1 MAGYFTS
8 AVFLCLIVFGINFSV
23 IVTAEVSSGANL
35 KDEGKLL
42 TIRADENIMQGGLS
56 GLTSLLAALGIIKFK
71 IVLSLITAFFIVALI
86 SKLLGGIG
94 TITCGSLGVAC
105 PPGVAA
111 FSAYSTYNPD
121 YSSFEVYK
129 GKSNSPSIFD
139 SLYRRIDVMDMSF
152 RMFGIED
159 EICRKKFVCLA
170 DNEAKGNR
178 IFEYAM
184 QLLGSNLAKYRDF
197 DPKSPE
203 RRDCR
208 QLYPQC
214 TTVLPSEQD
223 GFTNDSSKRVKYY
236 KSNSIG

>member
-1 MAGYFTS
+1 MF
-8 AVFLCLIVFGINFSV
+8 VKVIFLLIV
-23 IVTAEVSSGANL
+23 IV
-35 KDEGKLL
+35 
-42 TIRADENIMQGGLS
+42 QGGLS

-94 TITCGSLGVAC
+94 TITCSSLGVAC

-121 YSSFEVYK
+121 YNSFEIYR

-139 SLYRRIDVMDMSF
+139 SLYKRIDVMDMSF

-159 EICRKKFVCLA
+159 DICRKKFVCLA

-178 IFEYAM
+178 IFEYAL

-197 DPKSPE
+197 DPRSPE

-214 TTVLPSEQD
+214 TTVLPSENND
-223 GFTNDSSKRVKYY
+223 NDSLKQVKYY